1 MIPGGN
7 AISNVPNV
15 TGLVELFY
23 DDVWRVVCMPDF
35 HNSSLAQV
43 LCKQLGYGSYISTV
57 YMPENVPDVLAVSI
71 NCNGDENSWID
82 CTNNTNIKQQC
93 SVGLN
98 AAGVTCA
105 GTNKSFKGVLL

>member
-1 MIPGGN
+1 VIPGGN
-7 AISNVPNV
+7 TIGNVPNV

-43 LCKQLGYGSYISTV
+43 LCTQLGYGNYISTV
-57 YMPENVPDVLAVSI
+57 YMPENVPDVLAASI
-71 NCNGDENSWID
+71 ICDGDENSWID
-82 CTNNTNIKQQC
+82 CINNTNIKQQC

-105 GTNKSFKGVLL
+105 GKYTEYHINE